1 METGTGKVLVVEDE
15 STIAKTIRLALE
27 AEGFD
32 VSLAGDGLEALKAVR
47 KEPPD
52 LILLDVMLP
61 KFDGFKVC
69 RLVKFDKNT
78 SHIPVI
84 LSSARNS
91 EADQKRGRKAGAD
104 EYIVKPF
111 DLEHLVQVIRSYISQ
126 AVRSVE

>member
-1 METGTGKVLVVEDE
+1 LENDRGRVLVVEDE
-15 STIAKTIRLALE
+15 STIAKTVRLALE
-27 AEGFD
+27 AEGFG
-32 VSLAGDGLEALKAVR
+32 VSIAEDGLEALKAVR
-47 KEPPD
+47 KDPPD

-78 SHIPVI
+78 GHIPVI

-91 EADQKRGRKAGAD
+91 DADLERGRKAGAD

-111 DLEHLVQVIRSYISQ
+111 DLDHLIQVIKNHVHQTAES
-126 AVRSVE
+126 AK